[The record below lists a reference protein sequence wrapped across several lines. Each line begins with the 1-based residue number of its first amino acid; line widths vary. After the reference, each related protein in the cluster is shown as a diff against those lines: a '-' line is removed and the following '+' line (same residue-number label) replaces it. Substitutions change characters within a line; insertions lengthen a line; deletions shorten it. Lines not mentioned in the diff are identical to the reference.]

1 MPSEVAM
8 LFEKKLHL
16 SSVGEALRNKFLLV
30 MSKYLEHGRTEGVV
44 EGRTYD
50 YLEKQ

>member
-16 SSVGEALRNKFLLV
+16 SNLLSMELLPANFFGESIF
-30 MSKYLEHGRTEGVV
+30 
-44 EGRTYD
+44 
-50 YLEKQ
+50 